1 MSLLPLAASAA
12 LVLAAAGSVP
22 ATTPT
27 PPPPAP
33 TIVVQLC
40 IAVTADQ
47 VDGLLTGL
55 HERDLV
61 GPLKPLAPIVV
72 PDPDGLALDV
82 TADVPDVHAVLNC
95 GTGPVATTTP
105 TSTVVPTTDPVAT
118 TTPAATTE
126 PAETTTEAPATT
138 IVVPPAQVRTI
149 PVGGVATGD
158 GSLAP

>member
-12 LVLAAAGSVP
+12 LALVAAGSVP
-22 ATTPT
+22 ATDPT
-27 PPPPAP
+27 PPPAP

-47 VDGLLTGL
+47 VDGLLAGL
-55 HERDLV
+55 HKRDLV

-72 PDPDGLALDV
+72 PDPDGLVLDV

-95 GTGPVATTTP
+95 GPAPTTTP
-105 TSTVVPTTDPVAT
+105 TTTVAPTTDPVAT
-118 TTPAATTE
+118 TTPTVEPTTPAATT
-126 PAETTTEAPATT
+126 TEVPTTT
-138 IVVPPAQVRTI
+138 IVMPAPQVTTI

-158 GSLAP
+158 GSTAP

>member
-1 MSLLPLAASAA
+1 VSLTSLAAAAA
-12 LVLAAAGSVP
+12 LVLATAGSVP

-95 GTGPVATTTP
+95 GTGPAPTTVPAT
-105 TSTVVPTTDPVAT
+105 TVVPTTDPVAT
-118 TTPAATTE
+118 TTPAPTSA
-126 PAETTTEAPATT
+126 PTTTEAPATT
-138 IVVPPAQVRTI
+138 IVVPAPQVTTI

-158 GSLAP
+158 GSLAS